1 MPALITDIYDSA
13 LWLSRYSGGLIFTPT
28 PFTNLTEHYL
38 DPLAVWPRY
47 PVFFLFIDPGFLKP
61 DPFGVAA
68 ILCSKAFLIL
78 S

>member
-1 MPALITDIYDSA
+1 MPTLIANIYDSA
-13 LWLSRYSGGLIFTPT
+13 LFFSCYACSLIFTI
-28 PFTNLTEHYL
+28 FYLAKIREHYL

-47 PVFFLFIDPGFLKP
+47 PVFFLFIEPGFLYP
-61 DPFGVAA
+61 APFGVAA

>member
-1 MPALITDIYDSA
+1 MPTFIANIYDSA
-13 LWLSRYSGGLIFTPT
+13 FFFSGNSSRFIITIT
-28 PFTNLTEHYL
+28 PFANIRKHYL

-47 PVFFLFIDPGFLKP
+47 PVFFLFIDPGFLNP
-61 DPFGVAA
+61 APFGVAA